1 MEEDVTSDCM
11 LWVMSLLSG
20 PFYKQLPMSTIA
32 YTLHGKSDDKP
43 LITSSLQGL
52 LSTAAP
58 GVDTQALL
66 KADISA
72 VPKTLPV
79 LSLAFV
85 FHNII
90 PVISTDLE
98 VIKTCEVFDGRN

>member
-1 MEEDVTSDCM
+1 MGGQASCRHATNE
-11 LWVMSLLSG
+11 
-20 PFYKQLPMSTIA
+20 
-32 YTLHGKSDDKP
+32 
-43 LITSSLQGL
+43 SSLHRELLRLQFSSYKIMLTAAEYASMQGL

-66 KADISA
+66 KADLSA

-98 VIKTCEVFDGRN
+98 VAT